1 MRNMKKLERIIALA
15 LVLGSCTCSVSEAYQ
30 DSIYGNSPTAPTDF
44 TSPPTVDGINVS
56 GYELDF
62 HYNSIDMAFGGY
74 AINADALSNTLRF
87 NSGDANNVYAGF
99 VSGGNAPEDI
109 FNGAGNAV
117 GNILKFNGGTVEYLY
132 GGYVGGTGNVNNNK
146 VEINGGNVEYEIF
159 GGSASDGN
167 ADSNVVTINEG
178 SFSANVVGGSAS
190 DGNST
195 NNVVNI
201 KANMNDSVVVGGE
214 ARDGNADNNIVN
226 IMAGADNITWVCAGN
241 VYKSYGVDTITE
253 YTSNSN
259 KIVVNTDGSINEGL
273 CGGRIINYNTSYKTL
288 LRDNEIIINR
298 GNITDGIAASYT
310 QIDSCKA
317 TNESYIKALN
327 NAVIFNDG
335 DVSSIGVVDIYDECY
350 DLGHSVGS
358 YVTNAIPIVI
368 SGNNVTIN
376 GGHVNT
382 VSGISGNH
390 LTPSNVTMENNSVNI
405 RGGIVQGDVYGGG
418 LVLGSTSIVNSQNN
432 TVNWYGGDIN
442 GSIYGYMY
450 YVFADNQVSDPILL
464 DNSTF
469 NFYASRTNGNYN
481 KRIQNLFGFKN
492 YNFYLDNSV
501 QASDILIHLGY
512 GVDLS
517 NSNIG
522 VAVLGSS
529 PLQEGDSVT
538 LLDATDSDG
547 SIGTSSNLSNDTSHM
562 TAENISTVYDFTL
575 RNEDNKKLIATVSRA
590 GGNPKSENLMA
601 VRSAEAFMTYDK
613 VDVVD
618 KAYQA
623 SKHTS
628 EPTSFIE
635 YGYSD
640 VTTKDDTK
648 LRGSN
653 VLWGIASTIGGEKD
667 QANTLTR
674 GLFFEYGDGTFS
686 SIGHYPTGSIYGY
699 GKSKKLGLGVLL
711 RKVMFDRHYYDAYL
725 RAGTIKTDYDAF
737 ADGVGNIT
745 YENSDMYVSG
755 NLGYGQF
762 IQLTPNLQMDT
773 YIKYFYNRI
782 PGHSTT
788 AYTNG
793 IEAMP
798 ISFDVFENHRFR
810 LGSKFTWDYMESNNY
825 KWYADVALEQEF
837 AKDQSGSINSH
848 RISKSNGSST
858 TGVIELCY
866 ENKFGANNAF
876 MFTAKAQGYVGDRRG
891 LGASANLSFSF

>member
-1 MRNMKKLERIIALA
+1 MKNKKKLGKMIALA
-15 LVLGSCTCSVSEAYQ
+15 LVLGSCSASLTEAS
-30 DSIYGNSPTAPTDF
+30 DIGIFGNSAPNYKNYPGEG
-44 TSPPTVDGINVS
+44 SNAS
-56 GYELDF
+56 GYTLDYDSSF
-62 HYNSIDMAFGGY
+62 NTINPNGLSVFGGY
-74 AINADALSNTLRF
+74 GRNIDASFNTLNF
-87 NSGDANNVYAGF
+87 NSGSVHGAFAGYVEGFGNANHNTVNINDGIIKNHVFGGFTDNGNANNNTVNINGGEFSILGAVFGGQSSAGDANNNTVNIHSDMNDCGIWAGF
-99 VSGGNAPEDI
+99 AHDGNSNNNTVYVTTGSDKIYKVNAGSTGSSTIVSDY
-109 FNGAGNAV
+109 
-117 GNILKFNGGTVEYLY
+117 T
-132 GGYVGGTGNVNNNK
+132 VNNNNII
-146 VEINGGNVEYEIF
+146 VDTNANIGWL
-159 GGSASDGN
+159 SAGAVYFSDGTYIPYKISSNDNKVIIYDGNIYMIEASSILIKSNN
-167 ADSNVVTINEG
+167 ADDKSYIRALDNSVEFNNGKANFISVVSIGDFNNDGASNVNKKTP
-178 SFSANVVGGSAS
+178 
-190 DGNST
+190 
-195 NNVVNI
+195 
-201 KANMNDSVVVGGE
+201 
-214 ARDGNADNNIVN
+214 
-226 IMAGADNITWVCAGN
+226 IT
-241 VYKSYGVDTITE
+241 
-253 YTSNSN
+253 
-259 KIVVNTDGSINEGL
+259 
-273 CGGRIINYNTSYKTL
+273 
-288 LRDNEIIINR
+288 
-298 GNITDGIAASYT
+298 
-310 QIDSCKA
+310 
-317 TNESYIKALN
+317 
-327 NAVIFNDG
+327 
-335 DVSSIGVVDIYDECY
+335 
-350 DLGHSVGS
+350 
-358 YVTNAIPIVI
+358 
-368 SGNNVTIN
+368 
-376 GGHVNT
+376 
-382 VSGISGNH
+382 ISGNH
-390 LTPSNVTMENNSVNI
+390 LIIKGGEVEFAEAVSVHKVIAEAVAVDKVIASDLTVKDNRI
-405 RGGIVQGDVYGGG
+405 DIDGGVVNHINAGRFG
-418 LVLGSTSIVNSQNN
+418 LDELSTIQSANN
-432 TVNWYGGDIN
+432 TVNWYSGDIHGNIN
-442 GSIYGYMY
+442 GYTYSTESSSHYNGMPL
-450 YVFADNQVSDPILL
+450 SG
-464 DNSTF
+464 STF
-469 NFYASRTNGNYN
+469 NFYASSRKGNYN
-481 KRIQNLFGFKN
+481 KNISSLGGFEN
-492 YNFYLDNSV
+492 YHFYLDNTIP
-501 QASDILIHLGY
+501 ANTTLINLGY
-512 GVDLS
+512 ADLTGA
-517 NSNIG
+517 NIG

-529 PLQEGDSVT
+529 PLQQGDSVT
-538 LLDATDSDG
+538 LLDATNSAG
-547 SIGTSSNLSNDTSHM
+547 SIMTSSNLSNNTSHM

-575 RNEDNKKLIATVSRA
+575 ENQDNKKLIATVS
-590 GGNPKSENLMA
+590 GSGSNHKSENLMA

-737 ADGVGNIT
+737 ADGVGNIN
-745 YENSDMYVSG
+745 YENRDMYVSG
-755 NLGYGQF
+755 NLGYGQL
-762 IQLTPNLQMDT
+762 IQLTPKLQMDT

-793 IEAMP
+793 VDAMP

-837 AKDQSGSINSH
+837 ARDQSGSINSH

-866 ENKFGANNAF
+866 ENKFGANDAF

>member
-1 MRNMKKLERIIALA
+1 MKNKKNLGKIIALA
-15 LVLGSCTCSVSEAYQ
+15 LALGSCTCNVTEAYQ
-30 DSIYGNSPTAPTDF
+30 DSIYGNSPSSDFTVRPTDEG
-44 TSPPTVDGINVS
+44 VDVS
-56 GYELDF
+56 GYVLDF
-62 HYNSIDMAFGGY
+62 DFHNIDNAFGGY
-74 AINADALSNTLRF
+74 AINANALSNVLNF
-87 NSGDANNVYAGF
+87 NSGDAGSVYAGY
-99 VSGGNAPEDI
+99 VDGHGNAI
-109 FNGAGNAV
+109 GNKLQFSNGTTM
-117 GNILKFNGGTVEYLY
+117 FLY
-132 GGYVGGTGNVNNNK
+132 GGCVDWFIDVNGVATGNGNANNNSIE
-146 VEINGGNVEYEIF
+146 VNGGHISHYTFGGCTGNGDANNNCVTINGGRFSDRVIGGEARN
-159 GGSASDGN
+159 GSAN
-167 ADSNVVTINEG
+167 
-178 SFSANVVGGSAS
+178 
-190 DGNST
+190 

-201 KANMNDSVVVGGE
+201 RADMNNSGVGGGF
-214 ARDGNADNNIVN
+214 ARDGNSNNNTVN
-226 IMAGADNITWVCAGN
+226 IMTGADNIYWVSGGDA
-241 VYKSYGVDTITE
+241 YKKSDDSTTVRE

-259 KIVVNTDGSINEGL
+259 KVVIDTGANIGQVI
-273 CGGRIINYNTSYKTL
+273 GGEVANIDIGYRTSAS
-288 LRDNEIIINR
+288 DNEIIVNN
-298 GNITDGIAASYT
+298 GNISNSLIASHT
-310 QIDSCKA
+310 VIDSSKA
-317 TNESYIKALN
+317 NDDSYIKASN
-327 NAVIFNDG
+327 NSVTFNGGNALSIAAVGIVDDNNG
-335 DVSSIGVVDIYDECY
+335 SSDVNKKTKVI
-350 DLGHSVGS
+350 
-358 YVTNAIPIVI
+358 I
-368 SGNNVTIN
+368 SGNNLTMK
-376 GGHVNT
+376 GGEVGIACVIADNNVVPSALT
-382 VSGISGNH
+382 VKD
-390 LTPSNVTMENNSVNI
+390 NSI
-405 RGGIVQGDVYGGG
+405 DIKGGVVQTNVYGGHFVIDN
-418 LVLGSTSIVNSQNN
+418 LSTIEAANN
-432 TVNWYGGDIN
+432 TVNWYDGDVN
-442 GSIYGYMY
+442 GSINGYTYTVLSGGQFSNYGRLK
-450 YVFADNQVSDPILL
+450 D
-464 DNSTF
+464 STF
-469 NFYASRTNGNYN
+469 NFFASISNSN
-481 KRIQNLFGFKN
+481 KRISNLDGFEN
-492 YNFYLDNSV
+492 YHFYLDNTV
-501 QASDILIHLGY
+501 PANTTLINLTGY
-512 GVDLS
+512 ADLS
-517 NSNIG
+517 RSNIG

-529 PLQEGDSVT
+529 PLQQGDSVT
-538 LLDATDSDG
+538 LLDATNSAG
-547 SIGTSSNLSNDTSHM
+547 SIMTSSNLSNNTSHM

-575 RNEDNKKLIATVSRA
+575 ENQDNKKLIATVS
-590 GGNPKSENLMA
+590 GSGSNHKSENLMA

-793 IEAMP
+793 VEAMP

-837 AKDQSGSINSH
+837 ARDQSGSINSH

-858 TGVIELCY
+858 TGIIELCY
-866 ENKFGANNAF
+866 ENKFGVNDAF

>member
-1 MRNMKKLERIIALA
+1 MRNKKLERVIALA
-15 LVLGSCTCSVSEAYQ
+15 LVLGPCTCSVSEAYQ
-30 DSIYGNSPTAPTDF
+30 DSIYGNSPTAPRDF
-44 TSPPTVDGINVS
+44 THQPTADGVEVS
-56 GYELDF
+56 EYELNF
-62 HYNSIDMAFGGY
+62 NYNNINYAYGGY
-74 AINADALSNTLRF
+74 AINANALSNKLYF
-87 NSGDANNVYAGF
+87 NSGDAHDIYAGY
-99 VSGGNAPEDI
+99 VYGIGNA
-109 FNGAGNAV
+109 
-117 GNILKFNGGTVEYLY
+117 
-132 GGYVGGTGNVNNNK
+132 NNN
-146 VEINGGNVEYEIF
+146 ELQINGGSIGQFIYGGFAGN
-159 GGSASDGN
+159 GSANSN
-167 ADSNVVTINEG
+167 AVTINEG
-178 SFSANVVGGSAS
+178 SFSAEVTGGFARNGSAN
-190 DGNST
+190 DNI
-195 NNVVNI
+195 VNI
-201 KANMNDSVVVGGE
+201 KADMNNWTVVGGE
-214 ARDGNADNNIVN
+214 AYDGNANNNTVN
-226 IMAGADNITWVCAGN
+226 IMDAANNIDWVCGGTSHKTYN
-241 VYKSYGVDTITE
+241 VNNIKE

-259 KIVVNTDGSINEGL
+259 KVVI
-273 CGGRIINYNTSYKTL
+273 NTSGNIKGIHAGYIIYNATAYKTL
-288 LRDNEIIINR
+288 SRDNEVIVDE
-298 GNITDGIAASYT
+298 GNITNFAIASYT
-310 QIDSCKA
+310 QIDSSKA
-317 TNESYIKALN
+317 DNASYTKVLDNKVTIN
-327 NAVIFNDG
+327 NG
-335 DVSSIGVVDIYDECY
+335 T
-350 DLGHSVGS
+350 VGS
-358 YVTNAIPIVI
+358 ISVVSMTDDNDTGISSATSKIPMTI
-368 SGNNVTIN
+368 SGNKLIINEGTVPIANVIYGENVIASALTVTDNSVDIN
-376 GGHVNT
+376 GGT
-382 VSGISGNH
+382 VGN
-390 LTPSNVTMENNSVNI
+390 
-405 RGGIVQGDVYGGG
+405 VYGGAF
-418 LVLGSTSIVNSQNN
+418 LFDDLSTVVESRNN
-432 TVNWYGGDIN
+432 TVNWHDGVIN
-442 GSIYGYMY
+442 GGIYGYGHSIPNSSGSGAY
-450 YVFADNQVSDPILL
+450 ASRYKVING
-464 DNSTF
+464 STF
-469 NFYASRTNGNYN
+469 NFFASSSNSE
-481 KRIQNLFGFKN
+481 KRIEEIGGFEN
-492 YNFYLDNSV
+492 YNFYLDNTV
-501 QASDILIHLGY
+501 TANTTLIHLNGSAY
-512 GVDLS
+512 LS
-517 NSNIG
+517 NSNVG

-529 PLQEGDSVT
+529 PLQQGDSVT
-538 LLDATDSDG
+538 LLDATGSDG
-547 SIGTSSNLSNDTSHM
+547 SIRTSSNLSNDTSHM

-575 RNEDNKKLIATVSRA
+575 KNEDNKKLIATVSGA
-590 GGNPKSENLMA
+590 GSNPKAENLMGA
-601 VRSAEAFMTYDK
+601 HSAEAFMTYDK

-737 ADGVGNIT
+737 ADGLGNIK
-745 YENSDMYVSG
+745 YENRDMYVSG

-793 IEAMP
+793 VDAMP

-837 AKDQSGSINSH
+837 ARDQSGSINSH

>member
-1 MRNMKKLERIIALA
+1 MSNKKKLGQIIALA
-15 LVLGSCTCSVSEAYQ
+15 LMMGACSMHVTEATP
-30 DSIYGNSPTAPTDF
+30 IYGNSPTRPNDYTNMPSAGDIALNC
-44 TSPPTVDGINVS
+44 V
-56 GYELDF
+56 LDF
-62 HYNSIDMAFGGY
+62 NSSFNVLPIWDVYGGY
-74 AINADALSNTLRF
+74 AINSDALSNTLNF
-87 NSGDANNVYAGF
+87 FSGKVDNSVYAGY
-99 VSGGNAPEDI
+99 VSGTGNANNNKLQI
-109 FNGAGNAV
+109 NNAIIMS
-117 GNILKFNGGTVEYLY
+117 NIY
-132 GGYVGGTGNVNNNK
+132 GGYTLN
-146 VEINGGNVEYEIF
+146 
-159 GGSASDGN
+159 GN
-167 ADSNVVTINEG
+167 ANGNVVTINEV
-178 SFSANVVGGSAS
+178 SFTSPRARGIYGGFAQNGDANDNSVTIGNTVS
-190 DGNST
+190 DGW
-195 NNVVNI
+195 
-201 KANMNDSVVVGGE
+201 VVGGE
-214 ARDGNADNNIVN
+214 AIDGNSNNNIIKV
-226 IMAGADNITWVCAGN
+226 ITGADDIDGICAGN
-241 VYKSYGVDTITE
+241 VVKTADISRIND
-253 YTSNSN
+253 YTGNSN
-259 KIVVNTDGSINEGL
+259 KVEVDTEGTIGVVTGSNVVYTATAF
-273 CGGRIINYNTSYKTL
+273 RTSSN
-288 LRDNEIIINR
+288 DNEIIVNNGRIT
-298 GNITDGIAASYT
+298 GNITASCT
-310 QIDSCKA
+310 QIDSSQA
-317 TNESYIKALN
+317 DNASYIQALN
-327 NAVIFNDG
+327 NKVTINDG
-335 DVSSIGVVDIYDECY
+335 R
-350 DLGHSVGS
+350 VGS
-358 YVTNAIPIVI
+358 ISVVYIENDNTTGTSSVTSNTPVKI
-368 SGNNVTIN
+368 SGNNLTIEGGAIGNAVVIADDNVVASALTVTDNSMDIY
-376 GGHVNT
+376 GGT
-382 VSGISGNH
+382 I
-390 LTPSNVTMENNSVNI
+390 
-405 RGGIVQGDVYGGG
+405 GDVYGGAF
-418 LVLGSTSIVNSQNN
+418 LFDDLSTVVEARNN
-432 TVNWYGGDIN
+432 TVNWHDGVIN
-442 GSIYGYMY
+442 GGIYGYGHSIPNSSGSGAY
-450 YVFADNQVSDPILL
+450 ASRYKVING
-464 DNSTF
+464 STF
-469 NFYASRTNGNYN
+469 NFFASSSNSE
-481 KRIQNLFGFKN
+481 KRIEEIGGFEK
-492 YNFYLDNSV
+492 YNFYLNPTV
-501 QASDILIHLGY
+501 TANTTLIHLNGSAY
-512 GVDLS
+512 LS
-517 NSNIG
+517 HSKVG

-674 GLFFEYGDGTFS
+674 GIFFEYGDGTFS

-699 GKSKKLGLGVLL
+699 GKSKKFGLGVLA

-737 ADGVGNIT
+737 ADGLGNIK
-745 YENSDMYVSG
+745 YENRDMYVSG

>member
-1 MRNMKKLERIIALA
+1 MKNKKKMGKMIALA
-15 LVLGSCTCSVSEAYQ
+15 LVLGSCSANVTEAV
-30 DSIYGNSPTAPTDF
+30 DIYGNSSSPTFEVKPEGEVVSASNNNFAFNYDT
-44 TSPPTVDGINVS
+44 INFNNVNNV
-56 GYELDF
+56 F
-62 HYNSIDMAFGGY
+62 AGY
-74 AINADALSNTLRF
+74 ASNADSVSNTLNF
-87 NSGDANNVYAGF
+87 TAGAANNVYAGY
-99 VSGGNAPEDI
+99 VNGRGNATNNTLN
-109 FNGAGNAV
+109 FTH
-117 GNILKFNGGTVEYLY
+117 GTVRSLY
-132 GGYVGGTGNVNNNK
+132 GGYVSIDANGTVSGIGNANGNK
-146 VEINGGNVEYEIF
+146 VEISGGSIANAICGGSTSKGDANNNTVSINGGNSYFGATGGRSSKGNANNNTINIGVAMSHGTVI
-159 GGSASDGN
+159 GGSAQ
-167 ADSNVVTINEG
+167 
-178 SFSANVVGGSAS
+178 
-190 DGNST
+190 DGNSD
-195 NNVVNI
+195 NNTVNI
-201 KANMNDSVVVGGE
+201 TS
-214 ARDGNADNNIVN
+214 
-226 IMAGADNITWVCAGN
+226 GADNIYTVIAGHSVRRN
-241 VYKSYGVDTITE
+241 TLASDNEYSSNANKVFIDTDGSLMYVTGGM
-253 YTSNSN
+253 
-259 KIVVNTDGSINEGL
+259 VVNTYNAFKTSANNNEVTIN
-273 CGGRIINYNTSYKTL
+273 NSNSSS
-288 LRDNEIIINR
+288 
-298 GNITDGIAASYT
+298 NIFLTVTASST
-310 QIDSCKA
+310 EIDSSKA
-317 TNESYIKALN
+317 TDDSYIDASNNKVTLNGGKAL
-327 NAVIFNDG
+327 G
-335 DVSSIGVVDIYDECY
+335 VSVVHIEDDNTT
-350 DLGHSVGS
+350 GTSSVTS
-358 YVTNAIPIVI
+358 NTPVKI
-368 SGNNVTIN
+368 SGNNLTMKDGEVGIAGVIADNNVVASALTVKDNSMDIK
-376 GGHVNT
+376 GGV
-382 VSGISGNH
+382 
-390 LTPSNVTMENNSVNI
+390 
-405 RGGIVQGDVYGGG
+405 VQNDVYGGHFVIDN
-418 LVLGSTSIVNSQNN
+418 LSTIEAANN
-432 TVNWYGGDIN
+432 TVNWYGGDVN
-442 GSIYGYMY
+442 GSINGYTYTVLSGGQFSNYGRLK
-450 YVFADNQVSDPILL
+450 D
-464 DNSTF
+464 STF
-469 NFYASRTNGNYN
+469 NFFASSSNSN
-481 KRIQNLFGFKN
+481 KRISNLDGFEN
-492 YNFYLDNSV
+492 YHFYLDNTV
-501 QASDILIHLGY
+501 PANTTLINLTGY
-512 GVDLS
+512 ADLS
-517 NSNIG
+517 HSNIG

-529 PLQEGDSVT
+529 PLQQGDSVI
-538 LLDATDSDG
+538 LLDATNSAG
-547 SIGTSSNLSNDTSHM
+547 SIMTSSNLSNNTSHM

-575 RNEDNKKLIATVSRA
+575 ENQDNKKLIATVS
-590 GGNPKSENLMA
+590 GSGSNHKSENLMA

-674 GLFFEYGDGTFS
+674 GIFFEYGDGTFS

-699 GKSKKLGLGVLL
+699 GKSKKFGLGVLA

-737 ADGVGNIT
+737 ADGLGNIK
-745 YENSDMYVSG
+745 YENRDMYVSG

-825 KWYADVALEQEF
+825 KWYADVALELEF
-837 AKDQSGSINSH
+837 ARDQSGSNNSL

-866 ENKFGANNAF
+866 ENKFGANDAF